1 MPRAIGTAA
10 GGAPDEYAQR
20 LYKLIPAELTAAH
33 LAISTIVDS
42 NGSNALLYMTIAFL
56 VLLVLLPVYMIRL
69 QGVTNPTQII
79 ISTLS
84 FPVWAVNV
92 SSALIVEYLH
102 FHFHVNVE
110 TYVFGVILILWTT
123 ITPVFV
129 K

>member
-1 MPRAIGTAA
+1 MPRAIGTTA
-10 GGAPDEYAQR
+10 GGVPEEYSAR
-20 LYKLIPAELTAAH
+20 LYKLIPAELTAAY

-56 VLLVLLPVYMIRL
+56 VLLVLLPIYMIRL
-69 QGVTNPTQII
+69 QGVTDATQIVV
-79 ISTLS
+79 STLS
-84 FPVWAVNV
+84 FPVWAINV

-102 FHFHVNVE
+102 VHFGVNVE
-110 TYVFGVILILWTT
+110 TYVFGIILILWTT